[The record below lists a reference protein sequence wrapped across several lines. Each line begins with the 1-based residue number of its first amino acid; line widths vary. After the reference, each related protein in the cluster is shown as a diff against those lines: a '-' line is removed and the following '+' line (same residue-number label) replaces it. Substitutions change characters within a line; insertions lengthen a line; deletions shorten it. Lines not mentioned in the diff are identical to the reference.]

1 MTSAVWYGQRRSRRR
16 FGEHWTREESESQ
29 REREKGSQRD
39 GERASGGDG
48 DRDRGIERLEEQ
60 GWRSLTSNVFFFFID
75 RQELRPLL
83 LK

>member
-29 REREKGSQRD
+29 RD

-48 DRDRGIERLEEQ
+48 DIDRGIERLEEQ